1 MSLNAFV
8 YIATSL
14 GEGEIHN
21 SGELVLLRTHKNKV
35 SHQGDRT
42 VFKAYS
48 LFCFFVFFSEKVN
61 QKATRRTKQK
71 QQKQEKCSHGHFKS
85 QSSLTQSLNR

>member
-48 LFCFFVFFSEKVN
+48 LFFFFFQRKETK
-61 QKATRRTKQK
+61 KTTRRTKQK
-71 QQKQEKCSHGHFKS
+71 QRKQEKCSHGHFKS

>member
-14 GEGEIHN
+14 GEGGIHN
-21 SGELVLLRTHKNKV
+21 SGEGVVLLRTHKNKV
-35 SHQGDRT
+35 PHQGDRT

-48 LFCFFVFFSEKVN
+48 FSLFFFRQSKPKN
-61 QKATRRTKQK
+61 DYKKNKAETTKARK
-71 QQKQEKCSHGHFKS
+71 NAAMVISNLS
-85 QSSLTQSLNR
+85 QA

>member
-14 GEGEIHN
+14 GEGEIHK
-21 SGELVLLRTHKNKV
+21 SGELVLLKTHKNKV

-48 LFCFFVFFSEKVN
+48 SFFFRESKP
-61 QKATRRTKQK
+61 KTTRRTKQK

>member
-48 LFCFFVFFSEKVN
+48 LFFFFFSEKVN

>member
-35 SHQGDRT
+35 PHQGDRT

-48 LFCFFVFFSEKVN
+48 FFF
-61 QKATRRTKQK
+61 QTK
-71 QQKQEKCSHGHFKS
+71 
-85 QSSLTQSLNR
+85 

>member
-48 LFCFFVFFSEKVN
+48 FFFSEKVN
-61 QKATRRTKQK
+61 QKRLEEQSRNN
-71 QQKQEKCSHGHFKS
+71 KS
-85 QSSLTQSLNR
+85 KKNAAMVISNLSQA

>member
-35 SHQGDRT
+35 PHQGDRT

-48 LFCFFVFFSEKVN
+48 FFFRPSKPKN
-61 QKATRRTKQK
+61 DYKKNKAETTKARKMQPWSFQISVK
-71 QQKQEKCSHGHFKS
+71 
-85 QSSLTQSLNR
+85 LDTITQ

>member
-21 SGELVLLRTHKNKV
+21 SVELVLLRTHKNKV

-48 LFCFFVFFSEKVN
+48 LFFFFRERKPKKRLEEQSRN
-61 QKATRRTKQK
+61 N
-71 QQKQEKCSHGHFKS
+71 KS
-85 QSSLTQSLNR
+85 KKNAAMVISNLSRA